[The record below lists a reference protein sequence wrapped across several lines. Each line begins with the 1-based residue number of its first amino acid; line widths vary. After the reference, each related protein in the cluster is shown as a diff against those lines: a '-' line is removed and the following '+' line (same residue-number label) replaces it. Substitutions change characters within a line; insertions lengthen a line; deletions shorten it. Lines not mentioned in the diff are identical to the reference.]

1 MNSAGKIAKILQLFA
16 LFLFFGSLNACSN
29 PVTAPEAR
37 NPTTTPA
44 VNSTPLPTATSAPVV
59 CVASNGKV
67 ITDSV
72 PSKIL
77 HDPISL
83 KIYLPQCYDPT
94 GASRYP
100 VLYMLHGQTYL
111 NDQWLR
117 IGIDTAADKLIADK
131 QIQPFIIVMPQ
142 EDASTSDPYTAKF
155 GDAVVQEVIPYV
167 DDHLA
172 TCTDR
177 SCRAIGGLSRGGNWA
192 VRIGL
197 SNPTLFA
204 AIGAHSTPLFY
215 GDLDK
220 IPAWVKAADSL
231 ENVPVLYLDMGK
243 SDENR
248 ENILQFEEM
257 LSSLG
262 VVHDYYQFIGF
273 HEEKYWAAHVEDYLR
288 WYSLHLSGAIK
299 QAN

>member
-1 MNSAGKIAKILQLFA
+1 MKSAGNIAKTLQLFA
-16 LFLFFGSLNACSN
+16 LFLFFGSLNACSK
-29 PVTAPEAR
+29 PVSALEAK

-59 CVASNGKV
+59 CVVSNGKV

-77 HDPISL
+77 HTPISL

-117 IGIDTAADKLIADK
+117 IGIDTAADKLIADN

-197 SNPTLFA
+197 SNPTLFS

-288 WYSLHLSGAIK
+288 WYSAHLSATVEPAK
-299 QAN
+299 

>member
-1 MNSAGKIAKILQLFA
+1 MNLASKTAKILQLIVVFLLFA
-16 LFLFFGSLNACSN
+16 ALNACSVPN
-29 PVTAPEAR
+29 SAPVSKHPTKTPE
-37 NPTTTPA
+37 
-44 VNSTPLPTATSAPVV
+44 VMSTPLPTATSTQFVCTETQGTVV
-59 CVASNGKV
+59 SQ
-67 ITDSV
+67 SV

-77 HDPISL
+77 PASISL
-83 KIYLPQCYDPT
+83 KIYLPPCYDAK
-94 GASRYP
+94 GATRYP

-117 IGIDTAADKLIADK
+117 IGIDIAADQLIAEK
-131 QIQPFIIVMPQ
+131 QIQPLIIVLPQ
-142 EDASTSDPYTAKF
+142 EDASMSDPFTAKF
-155 GDAVVQEVIPYV
+155 GDAVVQEVIPYI
-167 DDHLA
+167 DNSLA
-172 TCTDR
+172 TCTER

-197 SNPTLFA
+197 SHPQLFA

-220 IPAWVKAADSL
+220 IPTWVKAVDKLAD
-231 ENVPVLYLDMGK
+231 VPVLYLDMGK

-248 ENILQFEEM
+248 QNILQFEEE

-273 HEEKYWAAHVEDYLR
+273 HEEKYWSAHVADYLR
-288 WYSLHLSGAIK
+288 WYSQHFSQAGAQPK
-299 QAN
+299 

>member
-1 MNSAGKIAKILQLFA
+1 MNSAGKIAKTLQLFA
-16 LFLFFGSLNACSN
+16 LFLLFGSLNACSN
-29 PVTAPEAR
+29 PVPAPEIK
-37 NPTTTPA
+37 NPTATPG
-44 VNSTPLPTATSAPVV
+44 VKSTPLPTATSAPLV
-59 CVASNGKV
+59 CVTTEGKV

-83 KIYLPQCYDPT
+83 KIYLPPCYDPS
-94 GASRYP
+94 GVSRYP

-117 IGIDTAADKLIADK
+117 IGIDSSADQLIADK
-131 QIQPFIIVMPQ
+131 QILPFIIVMPQ
-142 EDASTSDPYTAKF
+142 EDASTSDPYTSKY
-155 GDAVVQEVIPYV
+155 GDALVQEVIPYV

-172 TCTDR
+172 TCADR

-192 VRIGL
+192 VRLGL
-197 SNPTLFA
+197 SHPNLFA

-220 IPAWVKAADSL
+220 IPTWVKAVDKL
-231 ENVPVLYLDMGK
+231 EDVPVLYLDMGK

-248 ENILQFEEM
+248 QNILQFEET

-262 VVHDYYQFIGF
+262 VVHDFYQFIGF
-273 HEEKYWAAHVEDYLR
+273 HEEKYWSAHVADYLR
-288 WYSLHLSGAIK
+288 WYSQHFSQGEPPA
-299 QAN
+299 Q